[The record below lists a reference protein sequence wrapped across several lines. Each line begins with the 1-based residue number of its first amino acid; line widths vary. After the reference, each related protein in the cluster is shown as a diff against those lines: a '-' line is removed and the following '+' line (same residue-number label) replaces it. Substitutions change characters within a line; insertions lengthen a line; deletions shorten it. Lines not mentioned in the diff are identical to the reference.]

1 MKKNIYIV
9 ASRTAVTV
17 ICKASG
23 KKDAVRIATRKWR
36 EQGYGFDQD
45 FEAYLADEYFTEEDG
60 SDALIFPD

>member
-1 MKKNIYIV
+1 MKKIYVV
-9 ASRTAVTV
+9 ASCTAVTV
-17 ICKASG
+17 ICKASS
-23 KKDAVRIATRKWR
+23 KKEAVRIATKKWK